1 MSLGQMRVLE
11 IDDVKLPQS
20 MTIARF
26 LAHQFHLAGKNNL
39 EQAKIEAVA
48 DTTTDLLNKFGPIIC
63 QILND
68 KRKIFKSTK
77 SLENDLPDG
86 LHIASSF
93 ISQY

>member
-1 MSLGQMRVLE
+1 RGEVSRLILTAARQKFEGIRYPENEWPSHKSEMSLGQMRVLE

-48 DTTTDLLNKFGPIIC
+48 DTTTDLLNKFGPIIW
-63 QILND
+63 
-68 KRKIFKSTK
+68 
-77 SLENDLPDG
+77 
-86 LHIASSF
+86 
-93 ISQY
+93 Y